1 MKFKIIAPVVLST
14 SILFTGFV
22 DNTQI
27 TTKAFAAEE
36 QKKQLIKTA
45 TVERLQDGKLKISWK
60 QKGKAEKVKVYWSKS
75 PEKVAQKGNLLTTV
89 KGENSVV
96 INDPSPGTRP
106 YFSIKSN
113 GESITVA
120 ERLLPLKGVT
130 NFRDLGGYKTKDG
143 RTVKWGYLY
152 RSDQLAGLTNEDKQY
167 VSNSGIKTVIDF
179 RTDSEVNHKPDP
191 EIPNIETIRLPV
203 ENDAGNISS
212 MDEIVASGD
221 LSSLGEPGE
230 MLTEMNKTFVNDRA
244 FRELVQKAMDEN
256 NLGLLQHCTAG
267 KDRTGFGS
275 ALLLLLL
282 GVPEETVM
290 NDFLLSNDYR
300 KLSNEQTMQAL
311 KPVFKTEKDAEI
323 FRALLEVRKEY
334 LEASLNEIKKE
345 YVSYEAYFEKFLG
358 VDKKEQKEFQKMLL
372 EK

>member
-1 MKFKIIAPVVLST
+1 MST

-22 DNTQI
+22 DNTLI
-27 TTKAFAAEE
+27 TTKVATAEE
-36 QKKQLIKTA
+36 QKEQQIKTA
-45 TVERLQDGKLKISWK
+45 TVERVKDGKLKISWE
-60 QKGKAEKVKVYWSKS
+60 QKENADSVRIYWGNSS
-75 PEKVAQKGNLLTTV
+75 EKVAQKGNLLITV

-113 GESITVA
+113 GESVTVA
-120 ERLLPLKGVT
+120 ERLLSIKGAT

-152 RSDQLAGLTNEDKQY
+152 RSDALAGLTNEDMQY
-167 VSNSGIKTVIDF
+167 ISNSGIKTVIDF
-179 RTDSEVNHKPDP
+179 RTDSEVNQEPDP
-191 EIPNIETIRLPV
+191 VIPGINNVRLPV
-203 ENDAGNISS
+203 GNNSGNISS
-212 MDEIVASGD
+212 FDKMLETGD
-221 LSSLGEPGE
+221 LSPLGEPGD
-230 MLTEMNKTFVNDRA
+230 MLIEMNKTFVEDPA

-256 NLGLLQHCTAG
+256 NLDLLLHCTAG

-282 GVPEETVM
+282 GVPEKTVM
-290 NDFLLSNDYR
+290 EDYLLSNEYR
-300 KLSNEQTMQAL
+300 KKANEQTIHAL
-311 KPVFKTEKDAEI
+311 KPVFKTKKDEEI
-323 FRALLEVRKEY
+323 FRALLDVRKEY
-334 LEASLNEIKKE
+334 LQASFDEIKKE
-345 YVSYEAYFEKFLG
+345 YGSFSQYFEKFLG